1 MDMSTGWLEL
11 YKPKGAHHRKSK
23 VVALS
28 WSAEGEKLCIAYE
41 EGTVSAFHVSGLH
54 LWTRER
60 LLGTDAE
67 QSITAVA
74 WSPALGVHRAG
85 LLTPDDAVQPGDK
98 KEDKESGGDAAM
110 QRQSKAAAEKG
121 KVGAGSRTGAIE
133 VEQDAEKL
141 LAEPQKYV
149 SLGNYAAAIDAYLAL
164 SVTTGRR
171 SIHTKLLKHVWSEV
185 LELAENR
192 APERYPGVV
201 DTVARQMQGAGLH
214 HEAAGLM
221 QSIQNHQGAVDA
233 FLAGSKFDEAR
244 QAAKRSDRPHEL
256 LARIEKAE
264 RGEADPV
271 DQGAHACRRS
281 LGGIDLPAC
290 PPICLPAC
298 LPAPSLSS
306 CLPASQHAL
315 DGHSERCC

>member
-110 QRQSKAAAEKG
+110 QRAAC
-121 KVGAGSRTGAIE
+121 
-133 VEQDAEKL
+133 DA
-141 LAEPQKYV
+141 V
-149 SLGNYAAAIDAYLAL
+149 
-164 SVTTGRR
+164 
-171 SIHTKLLKHVWSEV
+171 
-185 LELAENR
+185 
-192 APERYPGVV
+192 
-201 DTVARQMQGAGLH
+201 M
-214 HEAAGLM
+214 
-221 QSIQNHQGAVDA
+221 
-233 FLAGSKFDEAR
+233 
-244 QAAKRSDRPHEL
+244 
-256 LARIEKAE
+256 
-264 RGEADPV
+264 RGEDV
-271 DQGAHACRRS
+271 RLSGAH
-281 LGGIDLPAC
+281 LC
-290 PPICLPAC
+290 PPSVL
-298 LPAPSLSS
+298 
-306 CLPASQHAL
+306 
-315 DGHSERCC
+315 